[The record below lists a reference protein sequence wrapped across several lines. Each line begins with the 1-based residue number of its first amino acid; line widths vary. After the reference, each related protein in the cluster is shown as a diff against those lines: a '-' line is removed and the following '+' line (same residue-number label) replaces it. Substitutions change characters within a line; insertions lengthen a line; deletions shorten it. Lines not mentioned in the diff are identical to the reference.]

1 MIPRL
6 FYPPVLASLMMVV
19 VVSGCFSY
27 MKDYRDYTMAV
38 GAAYPNE
45 ANLAQ
50 ERVDKYLAHLS
61 PQKRAEIAKHDYL
74 AVEAT
79 EISVAEVPGLSEKF
93 AGQTGGLTDRANQ
106 MAKFIMIFD
115 AKTGKPVTNEGYI
128 IVDYPSNGQ
137 LGVFGGYTA
146 VYIGRGR

>member
-1 MIPRL
+1 MILRL
-6 FYPPVLASLMMVV
+6 FFPPVLAGLMAVA
-19 VVSGCFSY
+19 VSGCFSSS
-27 MKDYRDYTMAV
+27 KDYRDYTMAV

-50 ERVDKYLAHLS
+50 QRVDKYLARLS
-61 PQKRAEIAKHDYL
+61 PQKRAEIAKNDYL

-128 IVDYPSNGQ
+128 VVDHPAKGQ
-137 LGVFGGYTA
+137 LAVFGGYTA
-146 VYIGRGR
+146 VYIGTGR

>member
-1 MIPRL
+1 MILRL
-6 FYPPVLASLMMVV
+6 FFPPLVAGLMVV
-19 VVSGCFSY
+19 VASGCFSY
-27 MKDYRDYTMAV
+27 AKDYRDYTMAV

-50 ERVDKYLAHLS
+50 ERVDKYLARLS
-61 PQKRAEIAKHDYL
+61 PEKRARIEQHEYI

-79 EISVAEVPGLSEKF
+79 EVSVAEVPGLSEKF

-115 AKTGKPVTNEGYI
+115 AKTGKPVANEGYI
-128 IVDYPSNGQ
+128 IVDYPARGE

-146 VYIGRGR
+146 MYIGTGR